1 MRVRARRK
9 PMSEINMVPFIDIM
23 MVMLVAF
30 MVAAPMI
37 SQGINVQ
44 LPKANSM
51 PMEVPKGKEPLI
63 VSIKADGNYYLN
75 LGDGDKKTLSLEVI
89 SEQVARI
96 KQVRPDVLVLIEG
109 DERVSYGKVVAVMA
123 SLQSVGV
130 SDVGLMT
137 DPREL
142 K

>member
-1 MRVRARRK
+1 MRIRARRK

-30 MVAAPMI
+30 MVAAPMM
-37 SQGINVQ
+37 SQGIKVQ
-44 LPKANSM
+44 LPKTDSA
-51 PMEVPKGKEPLI
+51 PMEVSKDKEPLI
-63 VSIKADGNYYLN
+63 VSVKADGSYYLN
-75 LGDGDKKTLSLEVI
+75 LESTGKKALSLKVI
-89 SEQVARI
+89 SERVAKI
-96 KQVRPDVLVLIEG
+96 KRARPDTLVLIEG
-109 DERVSYGKVVAVMA
+109 DERVSYGKVVAAMA
-123 SLQSVGV
+123 SLQDAGV

>member
-1 MRVRARRK
+1 MRIRARRK

-30 MVAAPMI
+30 MVAAPMM
-37 SQGINVQ
+37 SQGIKVQ
-44 LPKANSM
+44 LPKTDSA
-51 PMEVPKGKEPLI
+51 PMEVPKDKEPLI
-63 VSIKADGNYYLN
+63 VSVKEDGSYYLN
-75 LGDGDKKTLSLEVI
+75 LESTGKKALSLKVI
-89 SEQVARI
+89 SERVAKI
-96 KQVRPDVLVLIEG
+96 KRARPDTLVLIEG
-109 DERVSYGKVVAVMA
+109 DERVSYGKVVAAMA
-123 SLQSVGV
+123 SLQDAGV